1 MSTDLS
7 MPLYVQYA
15 RTDVKSICTDDFVQT
30 ARMSDDRPQP
40 AIRLQKAREARG
52 FSSAREAAQRLGFNY
67 ETYSQHERGLRG
79 LSRAAADYAKAFK
92 VSVGWL
98 MNGEGSGPGQDS
110 LVARDPIAEPEPNA
124 VIEQGPVYLPPMYG
138 PRDIEELGAAVA
150 GDGEDEAAFEMNG
163 QVVDLVKRPPG
174 LLHRKDVFAL
184 RVSNVSMYP
193 KYEDGERLYIEKRR
207 PAVGEYVVVEL
218 IPKEEGRP
226 GKAYIKKL
234 VAANSAKITVEQF
247 NPHGIL
253 NFARDEVK
261 QLLRVIPQD
270 ELLGL

>member
-1 MSTDLS
+1 MSIDGS
-7 MPLYVQYA
+7 MPLYVRYA
-15 RTDVKSICTDDFVQT
+15 RIDVKSKRTDDFVQT
-30 ARMSDDRPQP
+30 AQMSDDRPQP

-52 FSSAREAAQRLGFNY
+52 FASAREAAQRLGFNY
-67 ETYSQHERGLRG
+67 ETYTQHERGLRG
-79 LSRAAADYAKAFK
+79 LSRAAAVYAKAFK

-110 LVARDPIAEPEPNA
+110 LVAQSPIAEPEPNA
-124 VIEQGPVYLPPMYG
+124 VLEPGPVYLPTMFG
-138 PRDIEELGAAVA
+138 PRDVEELGAAVA
-150 GDGEDEAAFEMNG
+150 GDGDDEAAFEMNG

-174 LLHRKDVFAL
+174 LMHRKDVFAL

-193 KYEDGERLYIEKRR
+193 KFEDGERLYLEKRK
-207 PAVGEYVVVEL
+207 PAIGDYVVVEL
-218 IPKEEGRP
+218 NPKEEGRP

-234 VAANSAKITVEQF
+234 VAANSTKISVEQF

-253 NFARDEVK
+253 NFSRDEVK
-261 QLLRVIPQD
+261 QLLRVIPQA